1 MKTEEKTGR
10 EVSRSDCN
18 CELSNKETD
27 KAELREVPWVHTWP
41 GLHRIA
47 CLCIFQGKGQFFK
60 FIKDPTE

>member
-18 CELSNKETD
+18 CELSNNETD
-27 KAELREVPWVHTWP
+27 KAELREVPWVHTRP

-47 CLCIFQGKGQFFK
+47 CLCIF
-60 FIKDPTE
+60 